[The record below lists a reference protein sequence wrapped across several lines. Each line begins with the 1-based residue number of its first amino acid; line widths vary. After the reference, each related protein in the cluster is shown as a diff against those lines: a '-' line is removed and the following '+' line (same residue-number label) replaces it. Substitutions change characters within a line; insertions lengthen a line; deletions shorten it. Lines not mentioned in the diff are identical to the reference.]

1 MNIYDN
7 LSWFVMVCLN
17 FLIENPNWSLI
28 NSWLIVDMYNL
39 KHYGVILMFLSRI
52 YYAIAYLVVLILE
65 IIKSTID
72 MCLRIFKSKG
82 FEPIVID
89 IDTELKRP
97 ISQTILAN
105 SITLT
110 PGTLSVDLDSENQ
123 VIKVAVIAPRD
134 VKDIIP
140 FEPYIKGMLE

>member
-1 MNIYDN
+1 
-7 LSWFVMVCLN
+7 
-17 FLIENPNWSLI
+17 
-28 NSWLIVDMYNL
+28 
-39 KHYGVILMFLSRI
+39 MFLSRI

-72 MCLRIFKSKG
+72 MSLRIFKSNG

-110 PGTLSVDLDSENQ
+110 PGTLSVDLDNENQ

-134 VKDIIP
+134 AKDIIP

>member
-1 MNIYDN
+1 MTY
-7 LSWFVMVCLN
+7 CK
-17 FLIENPNWSLI
+17 
-28 NSWLIVDMYNL
+28 YAKL

-72 MCLRIFKSKG
+72 MSLRIFKSNG